1 MSSVYA
7 ITYII
12 CYEQCAAWMCR
23 ASTPKSRHY
32 QEQCALYTSS
42 LREDTSYEM
51 VSLTSQL
58 AGSLQRHHLIQ
69 YVLDRTAL
77 HLGCYRQNI
86 LREEL
91 LVDGCT
97 PCTSACTCI
106 LPVCM
111 CSTGGH
117 TSREDTI
124 LYMQN
129 MYYQCTHHAVC
140 CWSLLIMMIM
150 KRRCYCW

>member
-77 HLGCYRQNI
+77 HLGCQRQNI

-91 LVDGCT
+91 LVDDVLHVLVHAHG
-97 PCTSACTCI
+97 I

-111 CSTGGH
+111 CSTGGGT
-117 TSREDTI
+117 TSIVCMQSVCTTSSRGTTTSH
-124 LYMQN
+124 LVCSRQN
-129 MYYQCTHHAVC
+129 M
-140 CWSLLIMMIM
+140 
-150 KRRCYCW
+150 